1 VCELAAVLHGSGH
14 VDKEGN
20 AMRHPK
26 RAITRDIR
34 TRRPKRPGAES
45 IEQDLQGWPEAAI
58 RTGDVMSRPVTAL
71 RQDMT
76 VGAAVKVMRARKIR
90 HLPVLDD
97 KGLLV
102 GMVSDRD
109 LRQATLEPAAQAELK
124 ALGQALNFR
133 PLKDV
138 MTWGSTTAKPETG
151 IREAAQLMCSN
162 KIGALPV
169 VDRGRVV
176 GVLTATDLL
185 KTLVRMIDEGVI
197 SRPGRWGAEG

>member
-1 VCELAAVLHGSGH
+1 
-14 VDKEGN
+14 
-20 AMRHPK
+20 MRHPK
-26 RAITRDIR
+26 RAITRGIR
-34 TRRPKRPGAES
+34 TRRPKRPGGEA
-45 IEQDLQGWPEAAI
+45 IEQDAEGWPEAAI
-58 RTGDVMSRPVTAL
+58 RTRDVMSRPVTTL
-71 RQDMT
+71 REEMT

-97 KGLLV
+97 EGSLV

-109 LRQATLEPAAQAELK
+109 LRQATVDPAAPPELK
-124 ALGQALNFR
+124 ALSQSLNAR

-138 MTWGSTTAKPETG
+138 MTWGSITAKPETG
-151 IREAAQLMCSN
+151 IREAARLMYAN
-162 KIGALPV
+162 TIGALPV

-176 GVLTATDLL
+176 GVLTASDVL

>member
-1 VCELAAVLHGSGH
+1 
-14 VDKEGN
+14 
-20 AMRHPK
+20 M
-26 RAITRDIR
+26 
-34 TRRPKRPGAES
+34 
-45 IEQDLQGWPEAAI
+45 EQEAQGWPEAAI
-58 RTGDVMSRPVTAL
+58 RVRDVMSRPVTTL
-71 RQDMT
+71 RQDMA

-97 KGLLV
+97 KGSLV

-109 LRQATLEPAAQAELK
+109 LRQATLEPVMQPELK

-138 MTWGSTTAKPETG
+138 MTWGSITARPETG
-151 IREAAQLMCSN
+151 IREAAQLMHTN

-176 GVLTATDLL
+176 GVLTASDVL

-197 SRPGRWGAEG
+197 SRPARWGAEG